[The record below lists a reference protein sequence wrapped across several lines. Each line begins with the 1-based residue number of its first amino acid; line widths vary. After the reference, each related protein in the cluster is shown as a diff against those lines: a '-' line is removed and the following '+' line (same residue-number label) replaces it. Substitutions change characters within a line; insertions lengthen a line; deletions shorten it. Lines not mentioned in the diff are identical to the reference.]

1 LQNFGFLVEAGSG
14 NWETSSGISSTNSG
28 NWGSSISSGNWG
40 GSISS
45 TNSGNGG
52 GSDAMGNM
60 ALDNRGTSSIADML
74 KGPLDTNGLVG
85 DSVDWGVDGGGD
97 LLDGVGLGLV
107 DQGLGDLLDGPHGSS
122 EGLASIGGDVLEDG
136 LGDMGGLD
144 DGGGLVGGDGGRDVG
159 VGGLG
164 HGVGDGGDL
173 GAHLSESMGLGGGV
187 GKVATESVVLDGS
200 RVMGR
205 GPHQEGGGG
214 NTHGSGTAKSDQGG
228 EKQEGVH
235 CGSC

>member
-1 LQNFGFLVEAGSG
+1 
-14 NWETSSGISSTNSG
+14 
-28 NWGSSISSGNWG
+28 
-40 GSISS
+40 
-45 TNSGNGG
+45 
-52 GSDAMGNM
+52 MGNM
-60 ALDNRGTSSIADML
+60 ALDDWGTSSIADML
-74 KGPLDTNGLVG
+74 KGPVDTNGLVG
-85 DSVDWGVDGGGD
+85 DSVDWGVDGGGN

-173 GAHLSESMGLGGGV
+173 GADLSVGVGLSGGV
-187 GKVATESVVLDGS
+187 GEVASQPVVLDGGGVVCW
-200 RVMGR
+200 R
-205 GPHQEGGGG
+205 PHQEGGGHSPG
-214 NTHGSGTAKSDQGG
+214 NSGNSGNSGGNSHGGCAAEGDQGG
-228 EKQEGVH
+228 EEQEGIHVGG
-235 CGSC
+235 C